1 LALPLLHGY
10 YHSRHFLLRLVETD
24 AGNMA
29 TTTTTEE
36 DDAAVAVLVAVVA
49 AETVCVA

>member
-1 LALPLLHGY
+1 LALPLHGY
-10 YHSRHFLLRLVETD
+10 YYSRHFLLRLVETD

-36 DDAAVAVLVAVVA
+36 DDAAVAVLVVVVV
-49 AETVCVA
+49 EIVCVA